1 MDISNGQS
9 TLITN
14 AEKTSDPNWLG
25 RGNDLLWLKSRDKN
39 DQGSNRTSTE
49 IIIGAASEAGKSY
62 VAATIPGAISN
73 VKLKALDQD
82 QLAVLATD
90 KHSAMQSRSPGVAYH
105 TKTW

>member
-82 QLAVLATD
+82 RLIIAF
-90 KHSAMQSRSPGVAYH
+90 SSRRHHVHG
-105 TKTW
+105 